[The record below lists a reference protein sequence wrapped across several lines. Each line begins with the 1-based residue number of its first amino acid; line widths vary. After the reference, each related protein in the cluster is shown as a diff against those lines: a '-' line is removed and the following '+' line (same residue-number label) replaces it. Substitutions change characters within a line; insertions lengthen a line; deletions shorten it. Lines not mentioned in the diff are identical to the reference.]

1 MPFCTF
7 LFADKNSENY
17 EKEKKFKGIQRH
29 WQRKQQ
35 KTYNLIQSNEH
46 TVVRMI
52 NDNIF
57 PFRAVSVPNLG
68 FIPHYLHF
76 IYNICIHYSVRS
88 LRHRFRNNSKII
100 DFVFIHFIESFRAE
114 NFQVLL
120 SWANKLWF
128 FMPCQFH

>member
-46 TVVRMI
+46 YSK
-52 NDNIF
+52 NDKWWYFSIQSSQCPKSWFYSSLFIF
-57 PFRAVSVPNLG
+57 HLQYMYPAS
-68 FIPHYLHF
+68 
-76 IYNICIHYSVRS
+76 SS